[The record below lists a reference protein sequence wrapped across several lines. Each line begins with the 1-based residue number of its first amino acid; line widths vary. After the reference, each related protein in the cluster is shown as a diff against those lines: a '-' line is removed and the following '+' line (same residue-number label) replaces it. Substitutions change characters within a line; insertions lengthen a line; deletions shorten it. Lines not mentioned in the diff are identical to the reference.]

1 MNPRNIVVDAFGV
14 GADVGKE
21 IALASKGLVNV
32 TTVNTGDK
40 CELDYQKDVYYNK
53 RAMCFYEAKKWLHA
67 GGELVEDDNFKD
79 ELLGIRYKR
88 NLAGL
93 IQIMP
98 KIEMKKKYGLKSPND
113 ADAFSLTFLRT
124 IPIELENEVEQFME
138 EKDFDPFDFSG
149 YN

>member
-1 MNPRNIVVDAFGV
+1 M
-14 GADVGKE
+14 
-21 IALASKGLVNV
+21 VNV

-40 CELDYQKDVYYNK
+40 CDLEYQKDVYFNK
-53 RAMCFYEAKKWLHA
+53 RAMCFYEAKKWFHG
-67 GGELVEDDNFKD
+67 GGELVEDENFKE

-124 IPIELENEVEQFME
+124 IPKEIEDEMEQMM
-138 EKDFDPFDFSG
+138 DDQGFDQFDFAN